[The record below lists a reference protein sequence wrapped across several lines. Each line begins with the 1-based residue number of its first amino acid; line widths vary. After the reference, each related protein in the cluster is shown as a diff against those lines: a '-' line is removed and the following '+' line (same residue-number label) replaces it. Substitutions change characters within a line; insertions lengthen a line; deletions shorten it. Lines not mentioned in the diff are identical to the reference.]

1 MKSCK
6 EGHYYCYTESKC
18 KKIPA
23 GYRVGMGGYLRKER
37 EDEKQEIDEKFRRQY
52 KDKKKLS
59 QSSQRKST
67 GRGSSIKP
75 GSKKSSYESK
85 KEHRETSKKLAPYQT
100 KGTYNAHVEENV
112 EIQNSD
118 GQTTALVIDIVG
130 PAHMKPV
137 INSSGVWK
145 GTQQIDENLFKFAK
159 QIISRG
165 SKDTKLTKDI
175 ISIAKKL
182 RNPDGVAITKIPRI
196 DTSSKSGGLA
206 KTFKGFMQRVK
217 DTGSNLVN
225 RTKGKLNRTD
235 IKTNT
240 PVKPSKVDVLG
251 GAATNPATPV
261 KPMKNITPTPIG
273 DGIAKVA
280 NKVKTGAT
288 TAAVTGGVVAGSK
301 LTSSSP
307 SKIATPTPLP
317 VEKKVEKPPVEK
329 KVEAPITNDGKKEIN
344 PSKNEKISR
353 RDARV
358 KSKTGVKGAG
368 KGTRWV
374 GTNTTWIDRHGNV
387 IAPRVKN
394 KPKRGVLTPLEQEMS
409 EGAYKDGGIII
420 NPSGSRNQWGIPPVK
435 SLPGGIKDIPLT
447 PTQVRM
453 MQAKTVNAKKGL
465 KTQLAH
471 YDLKGDQIDEF
482 IGGRPGDGYIGH
494 PNLDIKNPLAKKQVK
509 KKVMPNSKGGG
520 LLNTTAGR
528 IGDRNME
535 LNKLLN
541 QSFDPIDENV
551 AVRTLRTGNT
561 FRKALGAV
569 LAAKGGEKILKD
581 LLGTPDKP
589 KDTDWVNNPKD
600 RTDDELNVRS
610 NQVKD
615 AEKHKDFDTD
625 MKALRRGKNLS
636 PEEKVQRLKDA
647 KEKRVQEQTQ
657 EPPNLSGIRDIISGV
672 ANKNMDTLIKSPSLQ
687 NLKKSAEQIV
697 GTGKNEGAPGT
708 LSGIAKTLGP
718 KIKKDLQK
726 TGMDMF
732 KDIYKQVGTK
742 YNLNQHYNM
751 QEQEKLPPS
760 QKNLSTLDAR
770 KKIQQSFDDR
780 PLFIPKT
787 TTKTEN
793 GKTTTSATMVSRE
806 AETKRQLSKVGPIR
820 GVKVELDPDGHVPNA
835 GKFAADISTQE
846 LKKVKPN
853 SNISKSDLNTAK
865 KYASGGELERAVNSA
880 NPGSSQFRAN
890 IAADE
895 INKSTQ
901 KFKSIKK

>member
-6 EGHYYCYTESKC
+6 KGHYYCYTEGKC
-18 KKIPA
+18 KKIPS

-37 EDEKQEIDEKFRRQY
+37 EDEKQEIDEKFKRQY
-52 KDKKKLS
+52 KDKNKLS

-75 GSKKSSYESK
+75 GSKKTGYESK
-85 KEHRETSKKLAPYQT
+85 KEHRDTSKKLAPYQK

-145 GTQQIDENLFKFAK
+145 GTQQ
-159 QIISRG
+159 
-165 SKDTKLTKDI
+165 
-175 ISIAKKL
+175 
-182 RNPDGVAITKIPRI
+182 
-196 DTSSKSGGLA
+196 
-206 KTFKGFMQRVK
+206 
-217 DTGSNLVN
+217 
-225 RTKGKLNRTD
+225 
-235 IKTNT
+235 
-240 PVKPSKVDVLG
+240 VD
-251 GAATNPATPV
+251 
-261 KPMKNITPTPIG
+261 
-273 DGIAKVA
+273 
-280 NKVKTGAT
+280 
-288 TAAVTGGVVAGSK
+288 
-301 LTSSSP
+301 
-307 SKIATPTPLP
+307 
-317 VEKKVEKPPVEK
+317 
-329 KVEAPITNDGKKEIN
+329 
-344 PSKNEKISR
+344 
-353 RDARV
+353 
-358 KSKTGVKGAG
+358 
-368 KGTRWV
+368 
-374 GTNTTWIDRHGNV
+374 
-387 IAPRVKN
+387 
-394 KPKRGVLTPLEQEMS
+394 
-409 EGAYKDGGIII
+409 EGAYKGGGIII
-420 NPSGSRNQWGIPPVK
+420 NPSGSRNKWGIPPVK
-435 SLPGGIKDIPLT
+435 PLPGGIKDIPLT

-581 LLGTPDKP
+581 LLGTPDRP

-615 AEKHKDFDTD
+615 AEKHKEFDDD

-636 PEEKVQRLKDA
+636 PEEKIQRLKDA
-647 KEKRVQEQTQ
+647 KGKRVQEQTQ

-708 LSGIAKTLGP
+708 LSGMAKELGP
-718 KIKKDLQK
+718 QLKTQLQK

-742 YNLNQHYNM
+742 YNLNQHYNW
-751 QEQEKLPPS
+751 
-760 QKNLSTLDAR
+760 R
-770 KKIQQSFDDR
+770 DD
-780 PLFIPKT
+780 
-787 TTKTEN
+787 N
-793 GKTTTSATMVSRE
+793 
-806 AETKRQLSKVGPIR
+806 
-820 GVKVELDPDGHVPNA
+820 D
-835 GKFAADISTQE
+835 
-846 LKKVKPN
+846 
-853 SNISKSDLNTAK
+853 
-865 KYASGGELERAVNSA
+865 
-880 NPGSSQFRAN
+880 
-890 IAADE
+890 
-895 INKSTQ
+895 
-901 KFKSIKK
+901 